1 MSSVSWP
8 ELAGTLFPPISRPR
22 SGTSAFLA
30 SAMTISVL
38 TMNLRERSQRRRQA
52 GEKSSP
58 DSHRILVIR
67 EDRARSITEIK

>member
-1 MSSVSWP
+1 
-8 ELAGTLFPPISRPR
+8 
-22 SGTSAFLA
+22 
-30 SAMTISVL
+30 MTISVL
-38 TMNLRERSQRRRQA
+38 TMNLRERSQGRRQA